1 MKKDLE
7 RFIKG
12 IKPWWKEDVLGTREG
27 RTGLVMAILVTIFP
41 GSLIIFLAVLLWPI
55 TLCLAV
61 LSIIIAIITY
71 YVKKWINKADW

>member
-12 IKPWWKEDVLGTREG
+12 TKPWWKEDVLGTREG
-27 RTGLVMAILVTIFP
+27 RTGLVVAILLTIFP
-41 GSLIIFLAVLLWPI
+41 GSLVIALLVAIWPI
-55 TLCLAV
+55 TLCLIV
-61 LSIIIAIITY
+61 LGIIIAIITY